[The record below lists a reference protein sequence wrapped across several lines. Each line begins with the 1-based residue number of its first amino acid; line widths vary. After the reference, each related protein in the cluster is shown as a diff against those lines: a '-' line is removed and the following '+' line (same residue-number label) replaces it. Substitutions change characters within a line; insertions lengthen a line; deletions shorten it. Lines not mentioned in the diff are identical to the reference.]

1 MLQTQKVAKPI
12 LILQPINCKSSQ
24 DENLHTAIISD
35 PSVLQE
41 NYLVLLSLSRILS
54 KSRWR
59 CNDLKCRRLRFSQLA
74 QGECLEPFPK
84 GSALNPSFW
93 WEHHEG
99 CPPSCWSVYF
109 YILLAAFFGQL
120 VFWCIVAFV
129 GGAGAAARLESAAA
143 VQSVC
148 LPLVRRVE

>member
-1 MLQTQKVAKPI
+1 MLHTQKVAKPI
-12 LILQPINCKSSQ
+12 LILQPINCKSFQ
-24 DENLHTAIISD
+24 DENLHTAIISY
-35 PSVLQE
+35 PSFFKEL
-41 NYLVLLSLSRILS
+41 YLVLFSLSWTLS
-54 KSRWR
+54 KSGWR

-99 CPPSCWSVYF
+99 CPPSCRSVYF
-109 YILLAAFFGQL
+109 YILLEAFFGQL
-120 VFWCIVAFV
+120 VFWCIVAFG
-129 GGAGAAARLESAAA
+129 GGAGAARVESAAA